1 VQDKESVD
9 PTRVGGPTNHLLSD
23 GGLSLVIGDATKG
36 TGNAALTQAIR
47 RAQDRGGNPDRG
59 LLVAFG
65 HIGRLCTALGLVKS
79 IQDRACEVFKKF
91 SESKSIRGRGLAAVC
106 AAVVYIACRRGP
118 ARLCDGAVLQHPHRY
133 TTFAALS
140 KHVYCARLAC
150 TFKTLKDFCMCSR
163 HCAECG
169 MYDPVCAS
177 FSTMT
182 GQCSFCQGT

>member
-1 VQDKESVD
+1 VD

-106 AAVVYIACRRGP
+106 AAVVYIACRCGA
-118 ARLCDGAVLQHPHRY
+118 ARLCDGAALRHPHGIP
-133 TTFAALS
+133 
-140 KHVYCARLAC
+140 RLQPRLLCQLC
-150 TFKTLKDFCMCSR
+150 TPR
-163 HCAECG
+163 VHI
-169 MYDPVCAS
+169 
-177 FSTMT
+177 
-182 GQCSFCQGT
+182 

>member
-118 ARLCDGAVLQHPHRY
+118 ARLCNVTELRHLEGICKVTA
-133 TTFAALS
+133 S
-140 KHVYCARLAC
+140 SECVYCAHI
-150 TFKTLKDFCMCSR
+150 S
-163 HCAECG
+163 
-169 MYDPVCAS
+169 
-177 FSTMT
+177 
-182 GQCSFCQGT
+182 

>member
-1 VQDKESVD
+1 MAVRKCSGGPRAPRAKELPRGAQDKESVD

-79 IQDRACEVFKKF
+79 IQDRACEVFRDYF
-91 SESKSIRGRGLAAVC
+91 ESKSIRGRGLAAVC
-106 AAVVYIACRRGP
+106 AAVVYIACRCGARCCNLARQRPQGHSP
-118 ARLCDGAVLQHPHRY
+118 AGRAV
-133 TTFAALS
+133 T
-140 KHVYCARLAC
+140 
-150 TFKTLKDFCMCSR
+150 
-163 HCAECG
+163 
-169 MYDPVCAS
+169 
-177 FSTMT
+177 
-182 GQCSFCQGT
+182 